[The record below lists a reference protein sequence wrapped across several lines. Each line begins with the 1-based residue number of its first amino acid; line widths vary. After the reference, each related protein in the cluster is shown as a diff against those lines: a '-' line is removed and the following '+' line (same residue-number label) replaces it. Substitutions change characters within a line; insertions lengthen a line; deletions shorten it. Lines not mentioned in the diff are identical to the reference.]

1 MMIERIISYLETKC
15 SLKKVN
21 LIKTL
26 YINFRVLPFYQA
38 LKFPIYIYGKWDLR
52 YLGGNVIINTP
63 IKRGM
68 IKFGVNLAGYVI
80 ADKGSILMHEGAR
93 FIFNGQANIC
103 QGSSIVIHRNAMFEL
118 GDCVNIGD
126 NVKIICYCR
135 IFIGCKTGITWESQV
150 TDFNF
155 HFIENMN
162 RKEIFNLLRPIEI
175 GEYCWIGNRTTIMPG
190 TKLPN
195 RTIVASNSL
204 LNKDYTLIG
213 IEPYSL
219 LGGIP
224 AKLLKKGVKRIY
236 SKENEQLLMNYF
248 SEHITVAVSS
258 EILTHVEVE

>member
-1 MMIERIISYLETKC
+1 MKEKILSYFETKS
-15 SLKKVN
+15 SLRKVN
-21 LIKTL
+21 LLKTV
-26 YINFRVLPFYQA
+26 YVNFRVLPFYQA
-38 LKFPIYIYGKWDLR
+38 LKFPIYIYGKWNLR
-52 YLGGNVIINTP
+52 YLGGNFIINTE

-80 ADKGSILMHEGAR
+80 ADKGSILMFQGAR

-103 QGSSIVIHRNAMFEL
+103 QGSSIVVHQNAVLEL

-126 NVKIICYCR
+126 NVKIICHSE
-135 IFIGCKTGITWESQV
+135 IFIGNKTDITWESQV

-155 HFIENMN
+155 HFIEDMN
-162 RKEIFNLLRPIEI
+162 RKEIFNLSRPIEI

-204 LNKDYTLIG
+204 LNKDYISIG

-219 LGGIP
+219 IGGIP

-248 SEHITVAVSS
+248 REHITNSVSTAM
-258 EILTHVEVE
+258 LTHVEVE